1 MIKYYKA
8 WLTYLV
14 FLAVI
19 NVLGILSTVFMS
31 GNKTFIDVIWQVIT
45 LIGLLGLFGYIKQ
58 VKIGSSLFWCIF
70 LAVDLSLFLGAV
82 IYFHMQ
88 AVELSNEVGE
98 VLPWDVELGLFL
110 PVVVIC
116 FPYWYGI
123 FQYGFKSKSIWQ

>member
-14 FLAVI
+14 FITVI
-19 NVLGILSTVFMS
+19 NVLGILSTAFMN
-31 GNKTFIDVIWQVIT
+31 GNKTFIDVISQVIT

-58 VKIGSSLFWCIF
+58 VKIGSSLFWGIIF
-70 LAVDLSLFLGAV
+70 AVDLSLFLGTV
-82 IYFHMQ
+82 IFGHMQ
-88 AVELSNEVGE
+88 AVELSNEFGE

-110 PVVVIC
+110 PFVVIF

-123 FQYGFKSKSIWQ
+123 FQYAFKSKSFWQ